1 MKRLVLVLMATIGL
15 IEPAFAVSV
24 SATTS
29 AWNITFNVQGDSSN
43 PQPSVKVWGTAY
55 LPERVILQDTYDI
68 TITTNQSVQYQSVE
82 FDPGHDTEA
91 ADGVYFDIG
100 YTATTNE
107 PEKMPSIF
115 TYGNPWYI
123 YISLEAAYDSVN
135 GVYYD
140 IPEVHIQGTYS
151 YYDLKYTIPQDFSF
165 TLKNFTGLYGIK
177 FDDTLHWPVS
187 PMLGEWNWALID
199 ENTTPSAVPLP
210 AAAPL
215 MLSGLGLFGFAAR
228 RRKAKVEAI

>member
-1 MKRLVLVLMATIGL
+1 MMKKLVLVLMATIGL

-55 LPERVILQDTYDI
+55 LPERVILQDTFD
-68 TITTNQSVQYQSVE
+68 ITTNQSVW
-82 FDPGHDTEA
+82 FDPGHNTEA

-107 PEKMPSIF
+107 PEKMPSIY
-115 TYGNPWYI
+115 TYGSPWYI
-123 YISLEAAYDSVN
+123 GISLEAKYDSVN

-140 IPEVHIQGTYS
+140 IPEVNIQGAYS
-151 YYDLKYTIPQDFSF
+151 YIDLKYTIPQDFSF

-177 FDDTLHWPVS
+177 FEDTLHWPVS
-187 PMLGEWNWALID
+187 PMLGEWHWDLID

>member
-1 MKRLVLVLMATIGL
+1 MKTLVLVLMAMIGL

-29 AWNITFNVQGDSSN
+29 AWNISFNVQGDSSH

-55 LPERVILQDTYDI
+55 LPVRVILQDTFD
-68 TITTNQSVQYQSVE
+68 ITTNQSVQ
-82 FDPGHDTEA
+82 FDPGHNTEA
-91 ADGVYFDIG
+91 ADGFYFNIG

-107 PEKMPSIF
+107 PEKMPSIL

-123 YISLEAAYDSVN
+123 GIGLEAAYDSVN
-135 GVYYD
+135 GVYFD
-140 IPEVHIQGTYS
+140 IPEVRIQGTYS

-165 TLKNFTGLYGIK
+165 TLKNFTGTYGLK
-177 FDDTLHWPVS
+177 FDDTLAWPVS
-187 PMLGEWNWALID
+187 PMLGEWSWALID
-199 ENTTPSAVPLP
+199 DNTTPSAVPLP

-215 MLSGLGLFGFAAR
+215 MLSGLGVFGFAAR
-228 RRKAKVEAI
+228 RRKAKVEAL

>member
-1 MKRLVLVLMATIGL
+1 MA
-15 IEPAFAVSV
+15 V
-24 SATTS
+24 
-29 AWNITFNVQGDSSN
+29 WNITFNVQGDSSN

-68 TITTNQSVQYQSVE
+68 TTNQSVQ
-82 FDPGHDTEA
+82 FDPGHNTEA
-91 ADGVYFDIG
+91 ADGFYFDIG

-123 YISLEAAYDSVN
+123 GISLEAAYDSVN